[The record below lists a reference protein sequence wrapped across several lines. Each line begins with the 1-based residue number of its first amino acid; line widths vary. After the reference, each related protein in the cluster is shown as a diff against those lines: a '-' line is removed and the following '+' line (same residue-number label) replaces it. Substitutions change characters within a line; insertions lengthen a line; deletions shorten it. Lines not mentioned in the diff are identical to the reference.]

1 MIDLPED
8 IVYKLKSEPSI
19 SELAEALQLLT
30 DNSDLR
36 RNLKAKAIKYLTNR
50 HSPEEC
56 AKKYFS
62 AIESFYS
69 HNHDNLPLKIS
80 HLNNSNVFQTENELD
95 CFINALLRTCL
106 PSFRT
111 KRFTLMFRK

>member
-36 RNLKAKAIKYLTNR
+36 RNLKAKG
-50 HSPEEC
+50 H
-56 AKKYFS
+56 
-62 AIESFYS
+62 
-69 HNHDNLPLKIS
+69 
-80 HLNNSNVFQTENELD
+80 
-95 CFINALLRTCL
+95 
-106 PSFRT
+106 
-111 KRFTLMFRK
+111 